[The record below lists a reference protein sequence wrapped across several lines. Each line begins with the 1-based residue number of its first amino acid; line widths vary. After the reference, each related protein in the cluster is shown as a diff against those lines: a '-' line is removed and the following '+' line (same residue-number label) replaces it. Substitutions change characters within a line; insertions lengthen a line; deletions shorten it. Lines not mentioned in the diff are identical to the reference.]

1 MLKIYMLKESQNGIL
16 KDFINVVTL
25 ATSPC
30 PP

>member
-1 MLKIYMLKESQNGIL
+1 MLKESQNGIL